1 MKAENSRGQ
10 PGSAGKKTA
19 GGGGTQNQNLQ
30 SLALEQSESQ
40 QILRNTKV
48 RNTQIDCILRYFL
61 NFLENIT
68 SFKKIRDE
76 LDCSRMFETMV
87 ELYTEEIIVY
97 SKISL
102 ISILFNLNFNLDQPK
117 IMSKDF
123 LKLLY
128 KTYKEELQDDEKTKR
143 QIITIVVSASALE
156 ANHKAIIKSN
166 FYTQF
171 KRNINDSYEQ
181 LVDADEEVELFG
193 LVNII
198 LNQNYM
204 HLIYQDLKKI
214 HKIALKNNKIE
225 FKTKVDL
232 FLECSK
238 FLAKLSAS
246 EDDDQHMSIQGGV
259 ISNQA
264 QVNGGGADAGQ
275 A

>member
-1 MKAENSRGQ
+1 
-10 PGSAGKKTA
+10 
-19 GGGGTQNQNLQ
+19 
-30 SLALEQSESQ
+30 
-40 QILRNTKV
+40 
-48 RNTQIDCILRYFL
+48 L

-68 SFKKIRDE
+68 SFKKIRE
-76 LDCSRMFETMV
+76 TLDCPDMFDNMKD
-87 ELYTEEIIVY
+87 LYTEDIIVY

-102 ISILFNLNFNLDQPK
+102 ISIIFNLNFNLQEPK
-117 IMSKDF
+117 PLSKEF
-123 LKLLY
+123 LKMLY
-128 KTYKEELQDDEKTKR
+128 KTYKDELKDDEKTRRK
-143 QIITIVVSASALE
+143 IITIVVSASALE

-171 KRNINDSYEQ
+171 KRNINDFYAQ
-181 LVDADEEVELFG
+181 LVDQDEEVELFG
-193 LVNII
+193 LVNIV

-246 EDDDQHMSIQGGV
+246 DDDENIVAIQGGV
-259 ISNQA
+259 LS
-264 QVNGGGADAGQ
+264 
-275 A
+275 

>member
-1 MKAENSRGQ
+1 
-10 PGSAGKKTA
+10 
-19 GGGGTQNQNLQ
+19 
-30 SLALEQSESQ
+30 
-40 QILRNTKV
+40 
-48 RNTQIDCILRYFL
+48 LRYFL

-68 SFKKIRDE
+68 SFKKIRE
-76 LDCSRMFETMV
+76 QLDCSRMFETMV

-117 IMSKDF
+117 EMKKEF

-156 ANHKAIIKSN
+156 SNHKAIIKSN

-171 KRNINDSYEQ
+171 KRNINDFYEK
-181 LVDADEEVELFG
+181 LVDSDEEVELFG

-238 FLAKLSAS
+238 FLAKLSTS
-246 EDDDQHMSIQGGV
+246 EDDDQHMSI
-259 ISNQA
+259 
-264 QVNGGGADAGQ
+264 
-275 A
+275 